1 MADGRGAWGSR
12 SGFVMA
18 AAGSAVGL
26 GNIWKFPYMTGENGG
41 AAFLLVYLAIVFTIG
56 ISIMLAE
63 MVIGR
68 AARRNPVGAF
78 AVLRGGWWTL
88 AGYAGV
94 ASAFLILP
102 FYSVV
107 AGWVIWPR
115 ALAEITADG
124 GRIPAWAGA
133 WRVIC
138 RYIAPAVIGWILI
151 AGL

>member
-1 MADGRGAWGSR
+1 M
-12 SGFVMA
+12 
-18 AAGSAVGL
+18 
-26 GNIWKFPYMTGENGG
+26 
-41 AAFLLVYLAIVFTIG
+41 
-56 ISIMLAE
+56 
-63 MVIGR
+63 
-68 AARRNPVGAF
+68 
-78 AVLRGGWWTL
+78 LRGGWWTL

-107 AGWVIWPR
+107 GGWTIAYAVKLAGGMAVFG
-115 ALAEITADG
+115 ALFFILLAVAALTSALSMLEVAVAYLADEKGIGRKSAALGAGLAMAEITADG

-133 WRVIC
+133 WRAIC